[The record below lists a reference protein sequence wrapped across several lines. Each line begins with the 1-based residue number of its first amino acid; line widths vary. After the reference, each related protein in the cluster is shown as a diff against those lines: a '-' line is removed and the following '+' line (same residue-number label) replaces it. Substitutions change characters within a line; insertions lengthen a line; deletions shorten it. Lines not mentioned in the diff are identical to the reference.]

1 MPVLTH
7 HQACCGMGLDPAL
20 HGTVSQGR
28 VTQQAREVRQS
39 SSGCDHCLQPKLPAA
54 QLPVEVPRL
63 GTWGESCTDTEIQ
76 RSPWVLCPLHLVQ
89 GGMDTGL
96 GWWHRVQGP
105 KSGWAACLGLSRVT
119 LDIPWYYRQVKL
131 RPTPAG
137 SVAKP
142 TRPLR
147 VTGTRTFCF
156 SGH

>member
-20 HGTVSQGR
+20 HGMVSQSR

-39 SSGCDHCLQPKLPAA
+39 SSLSPAQA
-54 QLPVEVPRL
+54 TGSTAACRSSQA
-63 GTWGESCTDTEIQ
+63 GDMGEPCTDTEIQ

-89 GGMDTGL
+89 GGTDTGL

-105 KSGWAACLGLSRVT
+105 KSEWAACLGLSRVT
-119 LDIPWYYRQVKL
+119 LDIPWHYRQVKL

-137 SVAKP
+137 LVAKP